1 MNQKPRP
8 ELILTAW
15 TPPSDPSRTRL
26 IQIGS
31 GPSTSGPRLGGRP
44 PAGVH
49 HPAMQLDC
57 RYFVTVPVC
66 SDPALELSIFVNR
79 DFATLIRSR
88 GQLYR
93 DDRVLLLTHGPSVR
107 AADSPCTSALSEHPL
122 MLGPEVDDCALGDD
136 GELVVDSRHKIGGR
150 PYTIHDPPEF
160 IPGTKEAAQ
169 LDMRQYLQFDFP
181 GYGENVSGSWP
192 WGDGLFHVFFRGP
205 IWGAEWAA
213 FWEG

>member
-26 IQIGS
+26 IQIGF

-93 DDRVLLLTHGPSVR
+93 DDRVLLLTHGPSIR

-122 MLGPEVDDCALGDD
+122 VLGPEVDDSALGDD
-136 GELVVDSRHKIGGR
+136 GELGGVTYPSGYFAAPTGPAQPGRSPLARTTSEEDMMMGMSHPTMDQPPHLGRTTSHSR
-150 PYTIHDPPEF
+150 
-160 IPGTKEAAQ
+160 
-169 LDMRQYLQFDFP
+169 LL
-181 GYGENVSGSWP
+181 
-192 WGDGLFHVFFRGP
+192 
-205 IWGAEWAA
+205 
-213 FWEG
+213 